1 MEMLYRAH
9 PDLALSPGDI
19 GIFISWTK
27 GSLPLSD
34 EAGSPTIGID
44 FIRSVPGGE
53 ARLAIKG
60 SDDPDKV
67 GAALTRAV
75 RKDYWLFE

>member
-19 GIFISWTK
+19 GIFVSWSK

-34 EAGSPTIGID
+34 EAGPTVGIE
-44 FIRSVPGGE
+44 FLKSEPGGE
-53 ARLAIKG
+53 ARLAITG
-60 SDDPDKV
+60 SDDPDMV
-67 GAALTRAV
+67 GVALTKAI